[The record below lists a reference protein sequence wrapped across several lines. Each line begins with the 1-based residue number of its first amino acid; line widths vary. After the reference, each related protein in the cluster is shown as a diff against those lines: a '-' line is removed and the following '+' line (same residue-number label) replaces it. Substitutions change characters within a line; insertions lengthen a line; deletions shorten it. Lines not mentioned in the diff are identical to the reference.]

1 MGGGVM
7 WDKIINILPDFVKGI
22 FSTVDQLVVDKD
34 AANQIKLEILTTI
47 AGKDATSWLAQ
58 NAFPLAMLVNF
69 GLVVVLS
76 LLNRDVP
83 EWALIV
89 ALAWLAGPLLNV
101 LSKETISKIIEFS
114 KGFKDEQRKR
124 NEAGDHSSA
133 QKTGG

>member
-1 MGGGVM
+1 M
-7 WDKIINILPDFVKGI
+7 WAEIISLLPESLKSIFGI
-22 FSTVDQLVVDKD
+22 VDKMVEDRD

-47 AGKDATSWLAQ
+47 AGKGATSWLAA
-58 NAFPLAMLVNF
+58 NAFPLAMLANF

-101 LSKETISKIIEFS
+101 LSKETIGKIIELA
-114 KGFKDEQRKR
+114 KGFKDEQKQKP
-124 NEAGDHSSA
+124 AGDSPA
-133 QKTGG
+133 K